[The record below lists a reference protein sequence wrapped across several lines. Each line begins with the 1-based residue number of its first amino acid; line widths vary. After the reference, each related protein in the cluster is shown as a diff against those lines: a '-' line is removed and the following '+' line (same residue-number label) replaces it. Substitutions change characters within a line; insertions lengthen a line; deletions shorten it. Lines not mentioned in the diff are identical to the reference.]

1 MVLWIRKHPVIF
13 KLLLALVLAT
23 TFNIPYLTKD
33 FLGIEHDTFFHLSR
47 ITGLADSIREDNLF
61 PCIYP
66 NKNNGFGYASPLFY
80 CDFFMIIPALF
91 YLLGVSLANSY
102 KLIIF
107 IFTFFSAFTMADLLY
122 RTSKNNKVVLIG
134 TFAYI
139 FSNYHITDVYVRG
152 ALGEVAAMIFLPVLL
167 SAIYE
172 ILYHFQTSKWYLL
185 TIAFTGLILSHNL
198 SFLLGFVLFICFS
211 FIRIR
216 LINKSILYSLFK
228 GCLTAFLL
236 TIWFTLPMLEQT
248 SYQELYLH
256 YYGSYSSLESY
267 TIPIWK
273 YFANK
278 TIFGYGENSQP
289 TERAML
295 VNVGYFLTLV
305 PVLYLCKK
313 KKNKF
318 ILHSCILGY
327 IFLLLPS
334 NLIPW
339 KFLFFVRIIQFP
351 WRLELLAMVLL
362 CIPASSA
369 LLCLAKKKRMITTLL
384 CIFFFIIEGI
394 YHLYPVYSRTFGI
407 TSLNTY
413 QDITQGKLCNPYY
426 SATYMRVELAGGD
439 YLPLDSIDFRD
450 YTPTI
455 KTASLEET
463 NISYQKEGTTLTF
476 TVDDSFLNKE
486 LVLPVTIYKGYHIYF
501 GDIEVPVQRF
511 KGLIAFTP
519 QESGTYIL
527 KYEPTLL
534 RKVCCMLSLMTV
546 IYLILLK
553 LKHIK

>member
-23 TFNIPYLTKD
+23 AFNIPYLTKD

-47 ITGLADSIREDNLF
+47 ITGLADSIKEGNLF

-91 YLLGVSLANSY
+91 YLMGLSLANSY

-122 RTSKNNKVVLIG
+122 RTTKNNKVVLIG
-134 TFAYI
+134 TFSYI
-139 FSNYHITDVYVRG
+139 FSNYHITDVYIRG
-152 ALGEVAAMIFLPVLL
+152 ALGEVAAMIFLPLLL

-185 TIAFTGLILSHNL
+185 TIAFSGLILSHNL
-198 SFLLGFVLFICFS
+198 SFLLGFILFICFCL
-211 FIRIR
+211 IRIR
-216 LINKSILYSLFK
+216 VINKSILCSLFK
-228 GCLTAFLL
+228 GCITAFLL
-236 TIWFTLPMLEQT
+236 TIWFTLPMLEQA

-256 YYGSYSSLESY
+256 YYGSCSSLESY
-267 TIPIWK
+267 TMPFWK

-289 TERAML
+289 AERAML

-305 PVLYLCKK
+305 PVLYLCKQ

-334 NLIPW
+334 HLIPW
-339 KFLFFVRIIQFP
+339 KYLFFVRIIQFP

-362 CIPASSA
+362 SIPASSA
-369 LLCLAKKKRMITTLL
+369 ILCLAKKKRMMITLL

-407 TSLNTY
+407 TSQNTY

-439 YLPLDSIDFRD
+439 YLPLDSIDFRN
-450 YTPTI
+450 YSPTI

-501 GDIEVPVQRF
+501 GDTEVPVQRF

-519 QESGTYIL
+519 QESGIYIL

-546 IYLILLK
+546 IYLIFLK
-553 LKHIK
+553 LKRIK